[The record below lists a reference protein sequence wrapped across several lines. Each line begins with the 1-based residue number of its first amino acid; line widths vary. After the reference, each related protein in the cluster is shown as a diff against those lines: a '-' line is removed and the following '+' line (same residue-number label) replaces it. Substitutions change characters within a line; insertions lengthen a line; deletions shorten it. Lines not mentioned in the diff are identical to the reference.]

1 MADELDADD
10 RALIAKLQRLPD
22 VADEHA
28 EPDWTAMAR
37 NIRLAVADQRPR
49 RRWWL
54 FALPALA
61 VGGAAAILALTLHR
75 EAPTA
80 PVATAH
86 RTPAVTIEEKPE
98 DASAIYLDGQVVDLD
113 AVDPTALDDD
123 TPADIASED
132 DNLLPTD
139 HWIDRLDDRALDHVE
154 KILDKKKS

>member
-1 MADELDADD
+1 MSDELDADD
-10 RALIAKLQRLPD
+10 RALIAKIKALP
-22 VADEHA
+22 DEHA

-37 NIRLAVADQRPR
+37 NIRLAVADEKPR

-75 EAPTA
+75 DEPVS
-80 PVATAH
+80 PVAVRHAPPVTVEEHPEPSA
-86 RTPAVTIEEKPE
+86 AV
-98 DASAIYLDGQVVDLD
+98 YLDGDAVDID
-113 AVDPTALDDD
+113 AVDPSALDEDLG
-123 TPADIASED
+123 PPDIASDD